1 MTEEQA
7 IIVLE
12 ERQNKLINYNEFCDT
27 QEEYEQFLE
36 ALEVALVALRRGD
49 TLAISHG
56 WDKDSF
62 KDAMEG
68 VITTIASTPMEY
80 KVYDMKTRQWVE

>member
-7 IIVLE
+7 IAVLE

-27 QEEYEQFLE
+27 QEEYEQFLG

-56 WDKDSF
+56 WSKENF
-62 KDAMEG
+62 KDATEG
-68 VITTIASTPMEY
+68 VITTTASSAIGY
-80 KVYDMKTRQWVE
+80 KVYDMQQRKWIE